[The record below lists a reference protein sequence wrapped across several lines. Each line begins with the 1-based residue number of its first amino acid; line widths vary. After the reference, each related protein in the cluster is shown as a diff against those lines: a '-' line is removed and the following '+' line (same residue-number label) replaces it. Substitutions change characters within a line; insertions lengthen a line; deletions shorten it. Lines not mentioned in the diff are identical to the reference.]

1 MIGLYYNDFIRE
13 DTGMI
18 RARLMLAGLLAA
30 PVLLAA
36 CSSAPTQRDDGF
48 SRAVNKTSAGLDDAA
63 LTPLNDLN
71 LRRTQ
76 IPPFLDAII
85 SPYEP
90 VKVLTCGAIASDV
103 ITLTEILGADS
114 DAMPGP
120 EDSMGQ
126 QLGDEAADFALDTV
140 SSTVTDFIPFRSV
153 VRQIS
158 GATAWE
164 RRLRNAYE
172 RGIQRR
178 AYLKGIGASMGCAP
192 PAAPDPSAGTAQAG
206 KSRIQYRGAQPD

>member
-1 MIGLYYNDFIRE
+1 
-13 DTGMI
+13 
-18 RARLMLAGLLAA
+18 MLRITVALGGLLAA
-30 PVLLAA
+30 PALLAG
-36 CSSAPTQRDDGF
+36 CSSGAPKRDDGF
-48 SRAVNKTSAGLDDAA
+48 SRAVNKTTAGIDDAA

-76 IPPFLDAII
+76 IPPVLDVIV

-90 VKVLTCGAIASDV
+90 VKVLTCGAIAADV
-103 ITLTEILGADS
+103 SALTSVLGPDS
-114 DAMPGP
+114 DALPGP
-120 EDSMGQ
+120 KDTVGQ
-126 QLGDEAADFALDTV
+126 QLGDQAADFALDTV
-140 SSTVTDFIPFRSV
+140 SSTMTDIIPFRSV

-164 RRLRNAYE
+164 RRMRDAYE

-178 AYLKGIGASMGCAP
+178 AYLKGIGAALGCAP
-192 PAAPDPSAGTAQAG
+192 PAAPDPSAGTTQAG